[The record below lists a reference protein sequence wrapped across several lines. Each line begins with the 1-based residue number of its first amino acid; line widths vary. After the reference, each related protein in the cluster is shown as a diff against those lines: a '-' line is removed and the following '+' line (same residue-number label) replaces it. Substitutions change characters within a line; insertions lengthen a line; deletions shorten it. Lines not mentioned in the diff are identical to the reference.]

1 MAKNDII
8 RQFYGK
14 NEKTCRNLS
23 FGRNLF
29 VYLHRIV
36 CQSCAIGKKDGTKH
50 LIAQFP
56 DELQPR
62 KRKRRASIITLKWAQ
77 YAQTSKYVIM
87 GCCRPVWEY
96 GEVCAI
102 FIPY

>member
-1 MAKNDII
+1 MYNEICKDTILTANLMAKTDII

-23 FGRNLF
+23 FGRILF

-36 CQSCAIGKKDGTKH
+36 SHSCAIGKKDGTRH

-56 DELQPR
+56 DELPLR
-62 KRKRRASIITLKWAQ
+62 LGI
-77 YAQTSKYVIM
+77 
-87 GCCRPVWEY
+87 
-96 GEVCAI
+96 
-102 FIPY
+102 